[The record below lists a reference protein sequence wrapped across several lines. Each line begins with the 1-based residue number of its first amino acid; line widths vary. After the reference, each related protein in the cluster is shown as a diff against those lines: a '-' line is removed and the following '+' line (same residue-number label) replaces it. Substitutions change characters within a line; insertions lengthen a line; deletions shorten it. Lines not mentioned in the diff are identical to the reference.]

1 MTRTDA
7 EGIIRS
13 VGRGALNISYGAHF
27 WKRVSERTPGFTRLD
42 AMNILRR
49 GEILSDPQWSEE
61 HRNFRV
67 KVRGRTDHGRITI
80 VVAIAFLDDAY
91 GVTMYPD

>member
-1 MTRTDA
+1 MTKKEA
-7 EGIIRS
+7 EEIIRL
-13 VGRGALNISYGAHF
+13 VGRGVLNVSYGAHF
-27 WKRVSERTPGFTRLD
+27 WRRVNERAPGFTRLD

-49 GEILSDPQWSEE
+49 GVILSDPQWSND
-61 HRNFRV
+61 HGNFRV
-67 KVRGRTDHGRITI
+67 WVRGQTDCGRITI

>member
-1 MTRTDA
+1 MTKKEA
-7 EGIIRS
+7 EEIIRL

-27 WKRVSERTPGFTRLD
+27 WRRVAERAPGFTRLD
-42 AMNILRR
+42 AMNMLRR
-49 GEILSDPQWSEE
+49 GEVLSDPQWNND
-61 HRNFRV
+61 HGNFRV